1 MKKGKASG
9 TSGVVTEMLFASD
22 NTGFEQPL

>member
-9 TSGVVTEMLFASD
+9 KSGVVTEMLFASD
-22 NTGFEQPL
+22 NTGLEQPL